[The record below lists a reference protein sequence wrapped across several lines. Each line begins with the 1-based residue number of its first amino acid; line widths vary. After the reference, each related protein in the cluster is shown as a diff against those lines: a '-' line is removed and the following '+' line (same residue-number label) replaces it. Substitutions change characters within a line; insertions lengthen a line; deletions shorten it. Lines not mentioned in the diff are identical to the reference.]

1 MRCNPAESD
10 ILDSNEESSLIRD
23 PPFFLPEFEEAFR
36 YIVNSYDPPERE
48 IAIFLPCALKK
59 PYSESPSH
67 RLFHRVIDSTLSSDL
82 YHIVIFGTCG
92 VVPGELE
99 SMYPFAH
106 YRYMLGKCND
116 QKILDAFLEIETHR
130 LALYLKKTEK
140 TYEKRVAYC
149 IGPFREAMCRA
160 SRRSA
165 IALDLVLPSA
175 AAIERNRDLDCP
187 FPDRSLSLQSYLDEF
202 GTGLSMLSKRR

>member
-99 SMYPFAH
+99 SMYPLHTTVICSGMQRSEDSRCFLRDRDTSPRPVPEEDREDIREESRIL
-106 YRYMLGKCND
+106 YRPVPGSD
-116 QKILDAFLEIETHR
+116 VQGIPEI
-130 LALYLKKTEK
+130 
-140 TYEKRVAYC
+140 
-149 IGPFREAMCRA
+149 G
-160 SRRSA
+160 
-165 IALDLVLPSA
+165 
-175 AAIERNRDLDCP
+175 
-187 FPDRSLSLQSYLDEF
+187 DRSRSRPSVCRCYRKK
-202 GTGLSMLSKRR
+202 S